1 LESEGDY
8 PREVEGVSFGRPLA
22 SAFDF
27 SNTMLTNLRGL
38 TACREVFPP
47 STIRSMRKTHAV
59 DFIGEFWWLDVSE
72 KSKNA
77 IPADIK
83 KLSFEDALE
92 ELEDIVRTLEEG
104 SGALDDSIKAYERG
118 AMLKKHCEQ
127 KLSEARTRVEKIV
140 MGADG
145 DVTSEPADLE

>member
-1 LESEGDY
+1 MSD
-8 PREVEGVSFGRPLA
+8 
-22 SAFDF
+22 
-27 SNTMLTNLRGL
+27 
-38 TACREVFPP
+38 
-47 STIRSMRKTHAV
+47 
-59 DFIGEFWWLDVSE
+59 
-72 KSKNA
+72 KSKGA

-127 KLSEARTRVEKIV
+127 KLSDARTRVEKIV
-140 MGADG
+140 VGSDG
-145 DVTSEPADLE
+145 EAGSEPAEID